1 MQMSGLIV
9 KDNALIQASYTLDLS
24 EQRLILLA
32 IIEARNSGLGI
43 THDTLLRIHASSY
56 SKYFKV
62 NDKTAYTMLKD
73 ASKGLFDRYVTY
85 HDKNPKNGKDR
96 SFHCRWVDKVG
107 VEPDSGIVYMRFTS
121 DVVPLITRLEKQYT
135 SYDITEVANL
145 TSTYAIRLYE
155 LIIQWREVGVT
166 QKYNIDELRSKLGVE
181 PEQYK
186 TMCNFKIKVLDKA
199 INQINEHTDIT
210 VKYEQ
215 HKTGRKI
222 TAISF
227 SFKQKRIIEHIKS
240 SNDSS
245 FIKLT
250 DSQIRLFS
258 GKLARL
264 PELGNDAPQGRDF
277 DHYATVIADH
287 LADENQQ
294 KKYMPYLTKVGYQ
307 FSKRKV

>member
-1 MQMSGLIV
+1 MSGLVV
-9 KDNALIQASYTLDLS
+9 KDNALIQASYTLDLA

-32 IIEARNSGLGI
+32 IIEARNSGHGI

-56 SKYFKV
+56 SKHFNV

-135 SYDITEVANL
+135 SYDIAEVANL
-145 TSTYAIRLYE
+145 TSSYAVRLYE

-181 PEQYK
+181 PEKYK
-186 TMCNFKIKVLDKA
+186 EMYNLKIRVIDLA
-199 INQINEHTDIT
+199 IKQINEHTDIT
-210 VKYEQ
+210 VKYTQ
-215 HKTGRKI
+215 HKTGRTI
-222 TAISF
+222 TSMSF
-227 SFKQKRIIEHIKS
+227 SFKQKRVMEHIAS
-240 SNDSS
+240 PDDSS

-294 KKYMPYLTKVGYQ
+294 KKYVPYLAKVGYQ
-307 FSKRKV
+307 PAKRKV